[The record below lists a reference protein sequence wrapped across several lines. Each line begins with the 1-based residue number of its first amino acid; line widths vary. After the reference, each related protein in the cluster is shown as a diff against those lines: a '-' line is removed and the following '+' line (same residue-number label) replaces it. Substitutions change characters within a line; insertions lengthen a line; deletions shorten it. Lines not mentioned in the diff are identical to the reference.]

1 MRRIPISV
9 ARSVIGL
16 FDFLT
21 IESGLLRPLSLRYSN
36 CEETSHNL
44 KQMKEITRDGN
55 DDNI

>member
-1 MRRIPISV
+1 MPISV